1 MICPQC
7 SSADIR
13 VIDSRTG
20 RDGRSIRRRR
30 QCNGCGARFTT
41 LEEIIREGI
50 VVVKRDGSVEDF
62 DQSKIQSSL
71 KKVFEKRP
79 IESERQYLIL
89 HDIIRSL
96 ESEFDAE
103 IPSRAIAEQVM
114 NRLKGVD
121 DVAYVRFASHYVK
134 FSPSSTVKA

>member
-103 IPSRAIAEQVM
+103 IPSRALA
-114 NRLKGVD
+114 
-121 DVAYVRFASHYVK
+121 
-134 FSPSSTVKA
+134 